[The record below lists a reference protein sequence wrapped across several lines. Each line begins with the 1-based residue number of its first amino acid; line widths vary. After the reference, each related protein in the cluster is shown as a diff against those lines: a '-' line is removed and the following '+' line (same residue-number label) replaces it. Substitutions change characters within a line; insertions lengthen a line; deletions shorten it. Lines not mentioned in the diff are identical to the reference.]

1 MESLVKTIELQKKR
15 MDIYEVEEESGK
27 TLEVMDE
34 IKEVLQDFKL
44 DSNDL
49 RKEIHNLK
57 EKSKKYREES
67 KIHYENMNNQ
77 LAEIKSLVKY
87 TLTEQEEQRISQM
100 SMSELLIEM
109 QKNVEDIKS
118 TIHKLGGDR

>member
-1 MESLVKTIELQKKR
+1 
-15 MDIYEVEEESGK
+15 
-27 TLEVMDE
+27 
-34 IKEVLQDFKL
+34 
-44 DSNDL
+44 
-49 RKEIHNLK
+49 
-57 EKSKKYREES
+57 
-67 KIHYENMNNQ
+67 MNNQ

>member
-1 MESLVKTIELQKKR
+1 MENITKINWINNYKDV
-15 MDIYEVEEESGK
+15 EVEEDK
-27 TLEVMDE
+27 TLEQMILE
-34 IKEVLQDFKL
+34 MKE
-44 DSNDL
+44 SA
-49 RKEIHNLK
+49 
-57 EKSKKYREES
+57 KKYAEES
-67 KIHYENMNNQ
+67 KIFNENMNNQ

>member
-1 MESLVKTIELQKKR
+1 MDRVTKINWINKTKVNEVAEDTSL
-15 MDIYEVEEESGK
+15 
-27 TLEVMDE
+27 DE
-34 IKEVLQDFKL
+34 MIAE
-44 DSNDL
+44 
-49 RKEIHNLK
+49 LK
-57 EKSKKYREES
+57 EDTKKYKEEN
-67 KIHYENMNNQ
+67 KIFYKNINEQ
-77 LAEIKSLVKY
+77 LAEIKGLVKY